1 MGIGELARIG
11 GCSVE
16 SIRHYERVGLIP
28 NPPRTSGGHRQYG
41 DLHIRCAKF
50 IRNGRH
56 LGFSLDEIGSLL
68 RMITQQDVSCEKIR
82 DIGKAHLVSVRQRIS
97 ELQQLDA
104 ILNVSVSKCQGG
116 NQPDCAIVDHLFTSK
131 QS

>member
-16 SIRHYERVGLIP
+16 SIRHYERLGLIP

-41 DLHIRCAKF
+41 DLHIRCTKF

-56 LGFSLDEIGSLL
+56 LGFSLDEVGALL

-82 DIGKAHLVSVRQRIS
+82 EIGKAHVLSVRQRIS
-97 ELQQLDA
+97 ELQQLES
-104 ILNVSVSKCQGG
+104 ILDKSVRKCRGG
-116 NQPDCAIVDHLFTSK
+116 DQPECAIVDHLFASA
-131 QS
+131 